1 MENLEILGNS
11 PYLSKDSISISFL
24 DQVEMIQN
32 DISKLIEILEI
43 YDSNFEMK
51 NYEIEIEFD
60 LLMLN
65 AKFLQIIL
73 SSYHSERIEPL
84 KIRMMKLY
92 DYVIYEFKRLRNKY
106 EDINDYSFS
115 IDEENKYITNINLIK
130 EAVDLKPT
138 KMGCLYVRLLNYYV
152 QKISIKLSL
161 LKSQN
166 FKIKNN
172 QKEKFIFNNNK
183 IHFLCRAIGTYL
195 IEGKESMVK
204 ILNNI
209 QTNEMFRLLKSE
221 ITVNFIFNFYFR
233 V

>member
-1 MENLEILGNS
+1 MESLPL
-11 PYLSKDSISISFL
+11 KDSISISFL
-24 DQVEMIQN
+24 DQVEMIQC

-43 YDSNFEMK
+43 YDSNIEMK
-51 NYEIEIEFD
+51 NFEIEIEFD
-60 LLMLN
+60 LVMLN
-65 AKFLQIIL
+65 AKFLQNIL
-73 SSYHSERIEPL
+73 SSYKNVTTERMDPL

-92 DYVIYEFKRLRNKY
+92 DFIIYEFKRLRNKY
-106 EDINDYSFS
+106 EDINDYYFN

-130 EAVDLKPT
+130 EAIELKPT
-138 KMGCLYVRLLNYYV
+138 KMGCLYVRLLNYYI
-152 QKISIKLSL
+152 QKISIKLSQ

-172 QKEKFIFNNNK
+172 QKEKFGFNNSK
-183 IHFLCRAIGTYL
+183 VHFLCRAIGTYL

-221 ITVNFIFNFYFR
+221 ITVK
-233 V
+233 